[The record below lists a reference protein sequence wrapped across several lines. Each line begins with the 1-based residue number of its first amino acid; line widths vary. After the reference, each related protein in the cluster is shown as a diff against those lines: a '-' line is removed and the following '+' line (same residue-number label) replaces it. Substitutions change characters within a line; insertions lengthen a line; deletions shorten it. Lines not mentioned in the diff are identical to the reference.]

1 MTTVDNLYASGDFF
15 MSKILCAFT
24 TLSLASVL
32 IFFGRSPLFLKGSVK
47 EYYLEKGNS
56 SCKIVRYAITEDAYF
71 KLFDIKGEAACGLDR
86 SAVEDIKSKY
96 RAATVFTEE
105 VGNVC
110 SEYLFSEYIPC
121 YKLINGQKVNVHV
134 SENKGVTT
142 VGVPLI
148 FGSY

>member
-24 TLSLASVL
+24 TLSLASIIV
-32 IFFGRSPLFLKGSVK
+32 FFGRSPLFLKGSVK

-105 VGNVC
+105 VGNVR

-121 YKLINGQKVNVHV
+121 YKLINGQKVNIHIAYDGQ
-134 SENKGVTT
+134 SYK
-142 VGVPLI
+142 VGSPI
-148 FGSY
+148 IYGGY